1 MGLSRDGAWENDV
14 ALTCRKVPRQRTYPS
29 SGRGTV
35 EDSSIQRQSP
45 PLVWNARMTRRVVTR
60 SMIGLFMI
68 GLFALAILADAVV
81 SRTNADAGGFGGKG
95 CLAKNVKVTLGPTFG
110 AAGTSIQVI
119 VFRNAGPST
128 CSLAGNPAVGF
139 IAVPG
144 ARPEY
149 DAVPIV
155 SPGNDT
161 APSGSPP
168 RVLVRPG
175 GAASVA
181 LLGGDV
187 PIADNPAVT
196 WAAFQVA
203 LPGQSH
209 VTTFSQH
216 IGSYSGFRVTE
227 FTKGSSAGT

>member
-1 MGLSRDGAWENDV
+1 MLGMN
-14 ALTCRKVPRQRTYPS
+14 
-29 SGRGTV
+29 
-35 EDSSIQRQSP
+35 
-45 PLVWNARMTRRVVTR
+45 RRVVAR
-60 SMIGLFMI
+60 FMI
-68 GLFALAILADAVV
+68 GLLALAILADPFV
-81 SRTNADAGGFGGKG
+81 SRSTAGARGVGAKG
-95 CLAKNVKVTLGPTFG
+95 CPARSVRVTLGPTFG

-119 VFRNAGPST
+119 DFRNTGPST
-128 CSLAGNPAVGF
+128 CYLVGNPAVGF

-155 SPGNDT
+155 GPGNDKT
-161 APSGSPP
+161 PSGSPHTV
-168 RVLVRPG
+168 RVQPDG
-175 GAASVA
+175 TASVA

-187 PIADNPAVT
+187 PIVNNPAVT

-203 LPGQSH
+203 LPSQSRE
-209 VTTFSQH
+209 TTFSQH